1 MTEAQKN
8 ELVEQYTPLINKLTK
23 QFFDSNQGLCSW
35 SDLYS
40 MALEGFALAISKYD
54 SERSSMTFTQYA
66 AYAIRNNILT
76 CLNEETR
83 TVKLSAYAQKV
94 VIANGGTLFNTVS
107 IDQPI
112 TNDED
117 TKPRDMVMG
126 MYEEEKF
133 SNGDV
138 FKYLYSRLE
147 DQFNQRDRDMFYK
160 IFGLHGFDETP
171 NKDIAKEYGVSE
183 GLVSQRVKKVIN
195 WIKQDRDLCEMLS
208 SIIS

>member
-1 MTEAQKN
+1 MTETQKN

-35 SDLYS
+35 SDIYS

-54 SERSSMTFTQYA
+54 ESRSSMTFTQYA

-133 SNGDV
+133 SNGGV

-195 WIKQDRDLCEMLS
+195 WIRQDRDLCEMLS
-208 SIIS
+208 SIIN

>member
-1 MTEAQKN
+1 MTETQKN

-23 QFFDSNQGLCSW
+23 QFFDSNQGMCSW

-40 MALEGFALAISKYD
+40 MALEGFALAISRYD
-54 SERSSMTFTQYA
+54 KERSSMTFTQYA

-117 TKPRDMVMG
+117 TKPRDIVMG

-147 DQFNQRDRDMFYK
+147 DKLNKRD
-160 IFGLHGFDETP
+160 
-171 NKDIAKEYGVSE
+171 
-183 GLVSQRVKKVIN
+183 
-195 WIKQDRDLCEMLS
+195 
-208 SIIS
+208 

>member
-35 SDLYS
+35 SDIYS
-40 MALEGFALAISKYD
+40 MALEGFALAINKYD
-54 SERSSMTFTQYA
+54 SERSTMTFTQYA

-160 IFGLHGFDETP
+160 IFGLHGFEETP

>member
-1 MTEAQKN
+1 
-8 ELVEQYTPLINKLTK
+8 
-23 QFFDSNQGLCSW
+23 
-35 SDLYS
+35 

-54 SERSSMTFTQYA
+54 QERSSMTFTQYA

-138 FKYLYSRLE
+138 LKYLYSRLE

-160 IFGLHGFDETP
+160 IFGLHGFDETS

>member
-1 MTEAQKN
+1 MTETQKN

-23 QFFDSNQGLCSW
+23 QFFDSNQGMCSW

-54 SERSSMTFTQYA
+54 QERSSMTFTQYA

-94 VIANGGTLFNTVS
+94 VIASGGTLFNTVS

>member
-23 QFFDSNQGLCSW
+23 QFFDSNQGMCSW

-54 SERSSMTFTQYA
+54 SERSAMTFTQYA

-117 TKPRDMVMG
+117 AKPRDMVMG

>member
-1 MTEAQKN
+1 MTETQKN

-23 QFFDSNQGLCSW
+23 QFFDSNQGMCSW

-54 SERSSMTFTQYA
+54 QERSSMTFTQYA

-117 TKPRDMVMG
+117 MKPRDMVMG

-183 GLVSQRVKKVIN
+183 GLVSQRVKKVIT

>member
-23 QFFDSNQGLCSW
+23 QFFDSNQGMCSW

-54 SERSSMTFTQYA
+54 NERSTMTFTQYA

-117 TKPRDMVMG
+117 AKPRDMVMG

>member
-1 MTEAQKN
+1 MTEIQKN

-23 QFFDSNQGLCSW
+23 QFFDSNHGLCNW
-35 SDLYS
+35 NDIYS
-40 MALEGFALAISKYD
+40 MAMEGFALAISNYD
-54 SERSSMTFTQYA
+54 ETRSTMTFTQYA
-66 AYAIRNNILT
+66 AYSIRNNILT

-94 VIANGGTLFNTVS
+94 VVANGGTTFNTLS
-107 IDQPI
+107 IDRPVP
-112 TNDED
+112 TDED
-117 TKPRDMVMG
+117 LKPREIVMG
-126 MYEEEKF
+126 MYEDEKF

-138 FKYLYSRLE
+138 FEYLYSRLE

-160 IFGLHGFDETP
+160 IFGLHGYDETY

-195 WIKQDRDLCEMLS
+195 WIKQDKDLCEVLS
-208 SIIS
+208 SLIN

>member
-1 MTEAQKN
+1 MTETQKN

-35 SDLYS
+35 SDIYS
-40 MALEGFALAISKYD
+40 MALEGFALAINKYD
-54 SERSSMTFTQYA
+54 SERSTMTFTQYA

-112 TNDED
+112 TDDED

-160 IFGLHGFDETP
+160 IFGLHGFEETP